1 MVGIVERKLIVAAV
15 SLVVLAV
22 FTVAKVGLEMETSQ
36 VSEEKNS
43 PDSSYEEILTGGEN
57 TSREADEWVIEI
69 TGLVERPMN
78 ITLSQLKEMPQTAVF
93 SELYC
98 VAYPGK
104 ARKQGLWK
112 GVKLSYILE
121 QAGIRDGAIKVA
133 FYAKGGFT
141 TDLTLEEALTND
153 ELIIAYEFN
162 NKPIEPRLVAPDMWG
177 YKWIKYSIK
186 IEVVD
191 YNFLGTYESEGYP
204 DDAYI
209 GEKP

>member
-1 MVGIVERKLIVAAV
+1 MKIVEKKVVIVAFF
-15 SLVVLAV
+15 LVLLAIL
-22 FTVAKVGLEMETSQ
+22 TVTKGGFEKEAPGLSEDGTSQ
-36 VSEEKNS
+36 S
-43 PDSSYEEILTGGEN
+43 PSYEEIPTAVEN
-57 TSREADEWVIEI
+57 ISQDTDEWVIEV
-69 TGLVERPMN
+69 TGLVEKPMN

-112 GVKLSYILE
+112 GVKLSYILK
-121 QAGIRDGAIKVA
+121 QAGVKDGAIKVA
-133 FYAKGGFT
+133 FYARDGFT
-141 TDLTLEEALTND
+141 TDLTIEEALTND

-162 NKPIEPRLVAPDMWG
+162 NKPIEPRLIAPGMWG
-177 YKWIKYSIK
+177 YKWIKYLIK

>member
-1 MVGIVERKLIVAAV
+1 LKKKLFISAIFLAF
-15 SLVVLAV
+15 LVV
-22 FTVAKVGLEMETSQ
+22 FTVARWNSINTAPSSTASPKTENFSE
-36 VSEEKNS
+36 VSSSS
-43 PDSSYEEILTGGEN
+43 PEVLNASE
-57 TSREADEWVIEI
+57 EWVIEV
-69 TGLVERPMN
+69 TGLVEKPMN

-104 ARKQGLWK
+104 ARKQGLWM

-121 QAGIRDGAIKVA
+121 QAGVKDGAIKVA
-133 FYAKGGFT
+133 FYARDGFT

-162 NKPIEPRLVAPDMWG
+162 NKPIEPRLIAPGMWG
-177 YKWIKYSIK
+177 YKWIKYLVK

>member
-1 MVGIVERKLIVAAV
+1 MKKKLFISAIFLAF
-15 SLVVLAV
+15 LVV
-22 FTVAKVGLEMETSQ
+22 FTVARWNSINTTPSSTASPKTENFSE
-36 VSEEKNS
+36 VSSSS
-43 PDSSYEEILTGGEN
+43 PEVLNASE
-57 TSREADEWVIEI
+57 EWVIEV
-69 TGLVERPMN
+69 TGLVEKPMN

-121 QAGIRDGAIKVA
+121 QAGVKDGAIKVA
-133 FYAKGGFT
+133 FYARDGFT

-162 NKPIEPRLVAPDMWG
+162 NKPIEPRLIAPGMWG
-177 YKWIKYSIK
+177 YKWIKYLVK